1 MKITTAFLASLL
13 FFGVTPLALSKKSD
27 EHLLTTISSPFAS
40 TSTIALVTPENA
52 GVVEHDVLA
61 ARGRGRGSRGG
72 SSSKTTSP
80 LQVKKTKTKT
90 KKEGKDKAKTGS
102 KTKGE
107 KTKTKTKCT
116 AAMKKAGKCPAEAT
130 CTAAEKKKNGGECP
144 ATCTAAEKKK
154 NGGKCPE
161 KKKRNWEV
169 LSPTK
174 GCRPSGAKKSSK
186 KTTATKGGKKTTRDI
201 SSPHSPS
208 LSKRSATFEPA
219 AKTEA
224 GLNAWTK
231 DVWASSPK
239 VLHMP
244 EDSFKPTS
252 FFKSWASLGKGVNFV
267 TVKSLMGCTSVV
279 AVSDEGV
286 YVSHHWQ
293 NTVGDASYKDLTP
306 QFDNAFTNP
315 LSGKR
320 RASFKLTPAQHK
332 EATLYMSE
340 ADVKKEVD
348 DVFPATGFEALTDVK
363 SHFTTASNVKSM
375 VAVWDGVEGTGDRYR
390 TTGPLMQRA
399 VDGLLP
405 GTATKLVKYE
415 NSEDARSTSGDNGDY
430 HGKVIVSYDSAT
442 KKYQV
447 WMPAAQLSGPILKN

>member
-1 MKITTAFLASLL
+1 MKFSNAFLASLL
-13 FFGVTPLALSKKSD
+13 FFGVTPLALDKKRD
-27 EHLLTTISSPFAS
+27 EHALTTTSSPFA
-40 TSTIALVTPENA
+40 TASTISLVTPDDA
-52 GVVEHDVLA
+52 GVVEVTGGTHDVLE
-61 ARGRGRGSRGG
+61 ARARGSR
-72 SSSKTTSP
+72 KTTTSRT
-80 LQVKKTKTKT
+80 KKTKT
-90 KKEGKDKAKTGS
+90 KTGS
-102 KTKGE
+102 KTKG
-107 KTKTKTKCT
+107 KKTKTKCT
-116 AAMKKAGKCPAEAT
+116 AAMKKAGKCATKTT
-130 CTAAEKKKNGGECP
+130 CTAAEKKKNGGKCP

-154 NGGKCPE
+154 NGGKCPTCTAAE
-161 KKKRNWEV
+161 KKKNGGKCPDKKKRNWEV

-174 GCRPSGAKKSSK
+174 GCRPKRAQKGTTSAKGSKKS
-186 KTTATKGGKKTTRDI
+186 GKKTTRDLF
-201 SSPHSPS
+201 STNSLT
-208 LSKRSATFEPA
+208 LSKRAATFEPA

-252 FFKSWASLGKGVNFV
+252 FFKSWASLGAGVNFV

-293 NTVGDASYKDLTP
+293 NTVGDASHKDLTP

-332 EATLYMSE
+332 EATLYMTE

-348 DVFPATGFEALTDVK
+348 DVFPTSGFEALTDHK
-363 SHFTTASNVKSM
+363 SHFTKNVQSM

-390 TTGPLMQRA
+390 TTGALMQSY
-399 VDGLLP
+399 VDSLLP
-405 GTATKLVKYE
+405 GTATKLVKYA
-415 NSEDARSTSGDNGDY
+415 NPEDARVASGSNDDY

-447 WMPAAQLSGPILKN
+447 WMPAAKLTEPILKN